1 MNKIETF
8 LKLLRLNSSSTYDNV
23 IEGDMIDFGTIITSY
38 YSLGN
43 CGKLPEIIQEMF
55 PDVLVKPVVIRVE
68 LGLHVVSD
76 INGKYYDIFGEFPRD
91 SSTDTNFIILQKF
104 ESVDEFL
111 IDKFQYC
118 DNYEKE
124 SLINALINSE
134 DII

>member
-76 INGKYYDIFGEFPRD
+76 INDKYYDIFGEFPRD

-118 DNYEKE
+118 DNYKKE

>member
-118 DNYEKE
+118 DNYKKE